1 LIAKSYYAELVLST
15 PLLCPRH
22 PSPHL
27 LEEICGSVAL
37 VVEHDTFMP
46 GEVVVDKYDP
56 QIFPRPFL
64 YIVNNGS
71 VLIRRGSTLF
81 TCARSFLSSLPCS
94 LSPSVSLCLCLS
106 LSDINPSE
114 RTSCS

>member
-1 LIAKSYYAELVLST
+1 LSPKLRSLIAKSYYAELVLST
-15 PLLCPRH
+15 PLLSLRH

-37 VVEHDTFMP
+37 VMEHDTFMP

-56 QIFPRPFL
+56 QILPRAFL

-71 VLIRRGSTLF
+71 ILIRRGSSIQSCT
-81 TCARSFLSSLPCS
+81 RSVRTNQPVIRLT
-94 LSPSVSLCLCLS
+94 LS
-106 LSDINPSE
+106 LLPLPPLPPSPA
-114 RTSCS
+114 